1 MGKAI
6 TVRGKTVEQA
16 VEAAL
21 GILGLDLSDVR
32 IHVTQTAETQESP
45 DRTRLA
51 EVIVTPIRYQAAIG
65 GREDRPAGTHGIS
78 ITSGRADV
86 RTVAGAALPVI
97 EAGKGVQVIVNGRKT
112 DGGTR
117 VSESDNV
124 HLRTIDELTRAQL
137 SITIR
142 EQGALALLSVTPGR
156 KITRTV
162 KNASYTDR
170 LRVETEE
177 TAETVNDLSQ
187 QMIREACSQLG
198 ITAAL
203 DKRVLWE
210 ACETPVPYEA
220 IIARGTFPK
229 AGLDGDI
236 EVQIDVDGGALA
248 EEEARVDYREKAA
261 VRFVQAGQLI
271 AAVLPPVPGQ
281 AGKDV
286 FGNEICEEDGKP
298 ADIQLGRNVVRTGNH
313 LFAECPGKLSILRK
327 DGCISIE
334 IADSI
339 ALEEV
344 DLASGNIRFD
354 GDVTVAGSVTQGCV
368 VDVTGRAVIGR
379 DIRKSEVRAG
389 REIKVGGHVSSSRLE
404 AGFQLSGD
412 EQYADRLSYILP
424 GLQELGNVI
433 RTVARLRQSGAGE
446 LEGQEVKKLIRTVL
460 GGRYD
465 AFLEE
470 LQPFLSLKAEGTHPE
485 WQALQMDMYDLFV
498 HTLHA
503 GMEDGMQFLEFLH
516 SAERLY
522 DRYRVNFGQEPA
534 ELSLP
539 YAVNSQLACSGTI
552 HVTEQGLAQCTV
564 HAKRDLRVD
573 GICRG
578 GELTGERSVSVKEC
592 GSKRGVQT
600 VLKTSREGSIV
611 IGIAHPGTVLI
622 IGEEIH
628 QVTKLLIGI
637 TARLEN
643 GVMTIR

>member
-21 GILGLDLSDVR
+21 GILGLGLSDVR

-45 DRTRLA
+45 ARTRLA
-51 EVIVTPIRYQAAIG
+51 EVVVTPVRYQAASG
-65 GREDRPAGTHGIS
+65 GRADRPAGTHGIC

-86 RTVAGAALPVI
+86 QTVPGAPLPVI
-97 EAGKGVQVIVNGRKT
+97 EAGEGVQVIVNGRKT
-112 DGGTR
+112 DGGTP
-117 VSESDNV
+117 VSESDSV
-124 HLRTIDELTRAQL
+124 HIRTIDELTRAQL

-162 KNASYTDR
+162 KDTPYADH

-198 ITAAL
+198 VTAAL

-210 ACETPVPYEA
+210 ACETTVPYEG

-236 EVQIDVDGGALA
+236 EVQIDVDGGTLA
-248 EEEARVDYREKAA
+248 EEETRIDYREKTA
-261 VRFVQAGQLI
+261 VRFVQAGQLV

-281 AGKDV
+281 SGEDI
-286 FGNEICEEDGKP
+286 FGNEIPAEDGKP
-298 ADIQLGRNVVRTGNH
+298 ADILLGRNVARTGNH
-313 LFAECPGKLSILRK
+313 LFADCPGKLSILRK

-334 IADSI
+334 IADTI
-339 ALEEV
+339 ALDEV
-344 DLASGNIRFD
+344 DLASGNVRFD
-354 GDVTVAGSVTQGCV
+354 GDVTVAGSVTQGCA
-368 VDVTGRAVIGR
+368 VDVTGKAVIGK
-379 DIRKSEVRAG
+379 DVRKSAVKAG
-389 REIKVGGHVSSSRLE
+389 RGILVSGHVSSSRLE
-404 AGFQLSGD
+404 AGIRQSGD
-412 EQYADRLSYILP
+412 AMYAERLSSILP
-424 GLQELGNVI
+424 GLQSL
-433 RTVARLRQSGAGE
+433 RTVIITIARLRQAEAAE

-460 GGRYD
+460 GDRYD
-465 AFLEE
+465 TFLEE
-470 LQPFLSLKAEGTHPE
+470 LQPFLSLKAEGVHPK
-485 WQALQMDMYDLFV
+485 WQELQMNLYHLFV

-503 GMEDGMQFLEFLH
+503 GVEDGQQFLGFLQ
-516 SAERLY
+516 SAEQLY
-522 DRYRVNFGQEPA
+522 DQYRAKTELEPA
-534 ELSLP
+534 ELTLP
-539 YAVNSQLACSGTI
+539 YAVNSQLVCSGSI

-578 GELTGERSVSVKEC
+578 GELTGERSVSIKEC

-600 VLKTSREGSIV
+600 VVRTGREGAIV
-611 IGIAHPGTVLI
+611 IGIAFPGTVLYV
-622 IGEEIH
+622 GEETH
-628 QVTKLLIGI
+628 QVAELLIGI

-643 GVMTIR
+643 GVLIVR